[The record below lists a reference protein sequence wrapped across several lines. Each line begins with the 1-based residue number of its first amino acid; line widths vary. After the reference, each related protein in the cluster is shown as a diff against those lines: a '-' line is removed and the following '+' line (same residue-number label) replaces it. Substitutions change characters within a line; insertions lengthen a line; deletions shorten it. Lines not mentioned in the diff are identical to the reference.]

1 MFFYIISLLFQWLAL
16 FLAGG
21 SLSFLMF
28 HGASIGE
35 TLGTL
40 GFGLF
45 VWFLGKGINAL
56 MQFPFTFKFL
66 DTRKKR
72 IIAAI
77 ISVAMGFLLPMGG

>member
-1 MFFYIISLLFQWLAL
+1 M
-16 FLAGG
+16 
-21 SLSFLMF
+21 
-28 HGASIGE
+28 GE